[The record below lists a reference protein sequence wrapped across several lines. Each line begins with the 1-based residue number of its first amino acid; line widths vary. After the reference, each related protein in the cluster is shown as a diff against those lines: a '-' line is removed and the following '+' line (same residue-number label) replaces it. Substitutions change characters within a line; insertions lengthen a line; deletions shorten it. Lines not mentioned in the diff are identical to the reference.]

1 MKKLKSRL
9 KKINWKL
16 LRNIVYW
23 LAITVL
29 IVIAT
34 VTAISALNIPGGIK
48 LYAVQSGSMAPT
60 IPAGSLVVSKLAD
73 NYHVG
78 DAITFKAEK
87 DRLIKNPKFT
97 TTHRIYD
104 IKETALG
111 QIEYVT
117 KGDANDAPDS
127 QAVAEELVLGK
138 TIFSIPLLGYPI
150 SFAKTREGLI
160 ILIVIP
166 ATMIIY
172 SEILNVKN
180 EAKRLIQKRKKR
192 KLSAVEKAE
201 VVIGKEVE
209 KTEKGIKRFF
219 KKFKFRS
226 KNKK

>member
-1 MKKLKSRL
+1 MKKIKSRL

-23 LAITVL
+23 LAIAILV
-29 IVIAT
+29 VIAA
-34 VTAISALNIPGGIK
+34 VTAISALDIPGGIK
-48 LYAVQSGSMAPT
+48 LYTVQSGSMAPA
-60 IPAGSLVVSKLAD
+60 IPAGSLVLSRPAD
-73 NYHVG
+73 DYHIG

-87 DRLIKNPKFT
+87 DRLIKNPKYT
-97 TTHRIYD
+97 TTHRVFEV
-104 IKETALG
+104 KKTVLG

-117 KGDANDAPDS
+117 KGDANDVPDS
-127 QAVAEELVLGK
+127 QPVAKDLVLGK
-138 TIFSIPLLGYPI
+138 TVFSIPLLGYPI

-201 VVIGKEVE
+201 VAVGKEVE

-219 KKFKFRS
+219 KKFK
-226 KNKK
+226 KK